1 MRVPKESSFCILIFD
16 ESFGRKRKLTQSGIH
31 GESIRQNAWLD
42 AKKRKMKKEK
52 KIWDTD

>member
-42 AKKRKMKKEK
+42 AKKEK
-52 KIWDTD
+52 